1 MAGVG
6 ARGLLREISLC
17 GTHETWGACLVAP
30 RLVPQGRCSLQPF
43 LMAAPPLPGEVPFP
57 SLTPRPTP
65 LGLPPP
71 PDPRTWRAVRPGQE
85 QKGRWAERS
94 VPQELLPSEPEALE
108 TEQNDVFCLL
118 ILLVWKVLSV
128 LLRRVV

>member
-1 MAGVG
+1 MWNTRDLGRMSGGSA
-6 ARGLLREISLC
+6 ARAPGTLLLAALPDGSPSP
-17 GTHETWGACLVAP
+17 HWGSAL
-30 RLVPQGRCSLQPF
+30 
-43 LMAAPPLPGEVPFP
+43 PLTDTQADTPGPA
-57 SLTPRPTP
+57 
-65 LGLPPP
+65 PP

>member
-1 MAGVG
+1 MSSSATSGSVLT
-6 ARGLLREISLC
+6 AQSPEPALNSLSRSVS
-17 GTHETWGACLVAP
+17 AL
-30 RLVPQGRCSLQPF
+30 
-43 LMAAPPLPGEVPFP
+43 PPLTLCLCLSQKYFFKK
-57 SLTPRPTP
+57 
-65 LGLPPP
+65 
-71 PDPRTWRAVRPGQE
+71 RPGQE